1 MANVSVVKLKV
12 RRGTDADRKL
22 IILDQGELG
31 FATDTRKLFVGDGLT
46 AGGISITTSFYT
58 GDLNSPTAFPA
69 AQRNDLIYN
78 TNILTSGLYA
88 LTGTDNTV
96 ASSYQYIGPS
106 FDNTTIRRNLS
117 GNWSVTL
124 ASLSGTLPL
133 SAASTPR
140 GQLCYT
146 TGGQV
151 YIAGL

>member
-58 GDLNSPTAFPA
+58 GDLNSPTAFTA

-88 LTGTDNTV
+88 LTGSDNTV

-133 SAASTPR
+133 SATSTPK

-146 TGGQV
+146 VGGQV
-151 YIAGL
+151 YIAGF